1 MDEFEERKKKW
12 YLDVRNTPC
21 ARSALM
27 TGILGGGAFGI
38 LYFAKTKIVRRSCD
52 IAVASFVVLSLTT
65 WEVCRYQKAKQRAE
79 IKRALKILNPAPP
92 KQDGNKED
100 KVVTV

>member
-1 MDEFEERKKKW
+1 MDEFEERKKW

-21 ARSALM
+21 ARGALM
-27 TGILGGGAFGI
+27 AGILGGGAIGI

-52 IAVASFVVLSLTT
+52 IAVASFVISSLTS

-79 IKRALKILNPAPP
+79 IKRAVKFLNSVPQV
-92 KQDGNKED
+92 QDGNRGKIE
-100 KVVTV
+100 TI